1 MWCVAT
7 VAPIFILQAVGHPL
21 WCGDRLAKD
30 VPRLELANSCEPVEP
45 RIAVMPVRPSMMQA
59 VIPFTWYWGAAR
71 LVEAALLG
79 VIVLAYNWP
88 NGAPITQGM

>member
-1 MWCVAT
+1 
-7 VAPIFILQAVGHPL
+7 
-21 WCGDRLAKD
+21 
-30 VPRLELANSCEPVEP
+30 
-45 RIAVMPVRPSMMQA
+45 MPVRHYLRPSMMQA